1 MAATPSQR
9 MGLPPR
15 SCATDA
21 HHCIMVEVLPDLP
34 NTRV

>member
-1 MAATPSQR
+1 

-21 HHCIMVEVLPDLP
+21 HHGIMVEVLPDLP
-34 NTRV
+34 NTSV

>member
-1 MAATPSQR
+1 

-21 HHCIMVEVLPDLP
+21 HHCIMVEVLLDLP
-34 NTRV
+34 NTSV

>member
-1 MAATPSQR
+1 

-21 HHCIMVEVLPDLP
+21 HNCIMGEVLPDLP
-34 NTRV
+34 NTSV